1 MVKNN
6 RNNDK
11 MKKILIRADDLGYSE
26 AVNYGIEK
34 TIRDGL
40 IKSVGMMTNMP
51 AANHGFNLIKEYDIC
66 LGQHTNICIG
76 KPVSDPKLIPSLINE
91 NGEFKSSKDY
101 RNSTEDIVN
110 LYEVIIEIEAQY
122 KKFIELTGYA
132 PKYLDGHAIKSE
144 NFFKGLEIVAK
155 KYGIKYS
162 GLTFGDI
169 PMKVGNTNVYVHIAT
184 STNQKSIDLLIEAVE
199 KNHIGDCDMVI
210 THPGYI
216 DAYIL
221 GNSSVNIP
229 RVYEVEMLCDIKT
242 KEYLE
247 ENNIS
252 LITYDD
258 L

>member
-1 MVKNN
+1 MMKNN
-6 RNNDK
+6 NIEDK

-40 IKSVGMMTNMP
+40 VKSVGMMTNMP
-51 AANHGFNLIKEYDIC
+51 AANHGFKLIKKYSIC
-66 LGQHTNICIG
+66 LGQHTNISIG
-76 KPVSDPKLIPSLINE
+76 KPVSDPKLIPSLVNE
-91 NGEFKSSKDY
+91 KGEFKSSKDY
-101 RNSTEDIVN
+101 RNSKEDIVN
-110 LYEVIIEIEAQY
+110 LDEVIIEIEAQY
-122 KKFIELTGYA
+122 KKFIELTGYE

-155 KYGIKYS
+155 KYRLKYS
-162 GLTFGDI
+162 GLTFGEI
-169 PMKVGNTNVYVHIAT
+169 PMLVGNTNVYVHIAT
-184 STNQKSIDLLIEAVE
+184 SSKQKSIDPLIEAVE
-199 KNHIGDCDMVI
+199 HSHVGNCDMVI
-210 THPGYI
+210 THPGYV

-221 GNSSVNIP
+221 ENSSVNIP
-229 RVYEVEMLCDIKT
+229 RIYEVEMLCDIKT

-247 ENNIS
+247 KNNIS

>member
-1 MVKNN
+1 
-6 RNNDK
+6 

-34 TIRDGL
+34 TIKDGL

-66 LGQHTNICIG
+66 LGQHTNISIG
-76 KPVSDPKLIPSLINE
+76 KPVSDIKLIPSLVTE
-91 NGEFKSSKDY
+91 KGEFKSSKDY
-101 RNSTEDIVN
+101 RNSEEDIVN
-110 LYEVIIEIEAQY
+110 LDEAIIEVEAQY
-122 KKFIELTGYA
+122 KKFIEITGYK

-144 NFFKGLEIVAK
+144 NFFKALEIVAE
-155 KYGIKYS
+155 KYGLKYS
-162 GLTFGDI
+162 GMTFGDV
-169 PMKVGNTNVYVHIAT
+169 PMLVGNTNVYVHIAT
-184 STNQKSIDLLIEAVE
+184 SSEQRSIDPVIEAVE
-199 KNHIGDCDMVI
+199 NDHIDGCHMII

-221 GNSSVNIP
+221 ENSSVNIP
-229 RVYEVEMLCDIKT
+229 RVYEVEMICDIKT

-247 ENNIS
+247 KNNVS

>member
-1 MVKNN
+1 
-6 RNNDK
+6 

-34 TIRDGL
+34 TIKNGL
-40 IKSVGMMTNMP
+40 VKSVGIMSNMP
-51 AANHGFNLIKEYDIC
+51 TASHGFNLIKDYSIC

-76 KPVSDPKLIPSLINE
+76 KPVCNPQLIPSLVND
-91 NGEFKSSKDY
+91 NGEFKSSSDY
-101 RNSTEDIVN
+101 RNSEQDIVI
-110 LYEVIIEIEAQY
+110 LEEVIMEIEAQY
-122 KKFIELTGYA
+122 KQFVQLTGYE

-155 KYGIKYS
+155 KLNLKYS
-162 GLTFGDI
+162 GMTFGNK
-169 PMKVGNTNVYVHIAT
+169 PMIVGETNVYIHIAH
-184 STNQKSIDLLIEAVE
+184 SIEQKSIEPLIEAVE
-199 KNHIGDCDMVI
+199 QGHDGDCDMVI

-221 GNSSVNIP
+221 ENSSINIP
-229 RVYEVEMLCDIKT
+229 RVYEVEMLCSETT
-242 KEYLE
+242 KEYL
-247 ENNIS
+247 NRYDVR

>member
-1 MVKNN
+1 
-6 RNNDK
+6 

-34 TIRDGL
+34 TIKDGL

-51 AANHGFNLIKEYDIC
+51 AAHHGFELIKNYNVC
-66 LGQHTNICIG
+66 LGQHTNICVG
-76 KPVSDPKLIPSLINE
+76 KPVSDPKLIPSLVNE
-91 NGEFKSSKDY
+91 DGYFKSSSDY
-101 RNSTEDIVN
+101 RNSAYDIVK
-110 LYEVIIEIEAQY
+110 LDEVIIEIEAQY
-122 KKFIELTGYA
+122 NKFIELTGYK

-144 NFFKGLEIVAK
+144 NFFKALEIVANK
-155 KYGIKYS
+155 HEVKYS
-162 GLTFGDI
+162 GLTFGEV
-169 PMKVGNTNVYVHIAT
+169 PMRVGNTNVYVHIAT
-184 STNQKSIDLLIEAVE
+184 SSKQKSIDPVIEAVE
-199 KNHIGDCDMVI
+199 NNHIGNCDMVI

-221 GNSSVNIP
+221 ENSSVNIP

-247 ENNIS
+247 KNNIH

>member
-1 MVKNN
+1 
-6 RNNDK
+6 

-34 TIRDGL
+34 TIKDGL

-51 AANHGFNLIKEYDIC
+51 TSIHGFNLIKKYDIC
-66 LGQHTNICIG
+66 LGQHTNICVG
-76 KPVSDPKLIPSLINE
+76 KPVSDPKIIPSLLNE
-91 NGEFKSSKDY
+91 NGDFKASKDY
-101 RNSTEDIVN
+101 RNSVEDIVK
-110 LYEVIIEIEAQY
+110 LDEVIIEIEAQY
-122 KKFIELTGYA
+122 NRFIEITGYK
-132 PKYLDGHAIKSE
+132 PRYLDGHAIKSE

-155 KYGIKYS
+155 KHGIKYS
-162 GLTFGDI
+162 GLTFGEV
-169 PMKVGNTNVYVHIAT
+169 PMKVGNTDVYVHIAT
-184 STNQKSIDLLIEAVE
+184 SSEQKSIDPLIEAVE
-199 KNHIGDCDMVI
+199 HNHIDGCDMVI

-221 GNSSVNIP
+221 EHSSVNIP

-242 KEYLE
+242 KEYLN

>member
-1 MVKNN
+1 
-6 RNNDK
+6 

-34 TIRDGL
+34 SIKNGL
-40 IKSVGMMTNMP
+40 VKSVGIMSNMP
-51 AANHGFNLIKEYDIC
+51 TASHGFNLIKDYSIC

-76 KPVSDPKLIPSLINE
+76 KPVCNPQLIPSLVND
-91 NGEFKSSKDY
+91 NGEFKSSSDY
-101 RNSTEDIVN
+101 RNSEQDIVI
-110 LYEVIIEIEAQY
+110 LKEVIMEIEAQY
-122 KKFIELTGYA
+122 KQFVQLTGYE

-155 KYGIKYS
+155 KLNLKYS
-162 GLTFGDI
+162 GMTLGNK
-169 PMKVGNTNVYVHIAT
+169 PMIVGETNVYIHIAH
-184 STNQKSIDLLIEAVE
+184 SIEQKSIEPLIEAVE
-199 KNHIGDCDMVI
+199 QGHDGDCDMVI

-221 GNSSVNIP
+221 ENSSINIP
-229 RVYEVEMLCDIKT
+229 RVYEVEMLCSETT
-242 KEYLE
+242 KEYL
-247 ENNIS
+247 NRDDVR

>member
-1 MVKNN
+1 
-6 RNNDK
+6 

-34 TIRDGL
+34 SIKNGL
-40 IKSVGMMTNMP
+40 VKSVGIMSNMP
-51 AANHGFNLIKEYDIC
+51 ASSHGFNLIKDYSIC

-76 KPVSDPKLIPSLINE
+76 KPVCNPQLIPSLVND
-91 NGEFKSSKDY
+91 NGEFKSSSDY
-101 RNSTEDIVN
+101 RNSEQDIVI
-110 LYEVIIEIEAQY
+110 LKEVIMEIEAQY
-122 KKFIELTGYA
+122 KQFVQLTGYE

-155 KYGIKYS
+155 KLNLKYS
-162 GLTFGDI
+162 GMTFGNK
-169 PMKVGNTNVYVHIAT
+169 PMIVGETNVYIHIAH
-184 STNQKSIDLLIEAVE
+184 SIEQKSIEPLIEAVE
-199 KNHIGDCDMVI
+199 QGHDGDCDMVI

-221 GNSSVNIP
+221 ENSSINIP
-229 RVYEVEMLCDIKT
+229 RVYEVEMLCSETT
-242 KEYLE
+242 KEYL
-247 ENNIS
+247 NRDDVR